1 LAISFKITLNNGVK
15 IPQLGLGV
23 YQSPVGKITVHT
35 VRYALEL
42 GYRHIDTAK
51 IYGNEIDVGIAVR
64 ESRINREEIFITTK
78 LWNSDQGYDK
88 TLSAFENSL
97 QRLGLSYVDLYLIHW
112 PVQGKI
118 LETWKAMIKILKV
131 GKARAIGVSN
141 YSIAELKE
149 TIQTSDIIPAIN
161 QVEFHPF
168 LYQKDLLDFCKN
180 NRIQIES
187 YSPLTRG
194 RKLNHPL
201 VKAISNK
208 YGKTTAQILIKWNL
222 QHGLVVI
229 PKSIHENRILENS
242 QVFDFRIVEKD
253 MEALNSLNENL
264 QTIFLD

>member
-1 LAISFKITLNNGVK
+1 
-15 IPQLGLGV
+15 
-23 YQSPVGKITVHT
+23 VHT

-149 TIQTSDIIPAIN
+149 TIQISDIIPAIN

-242 QVFDFRIVEKD
+242 QVFDFRIEEKD
-253 MEALNSLNENL
+253 MEALNSLNVNL

>member
-1 LAISFKITLNNGVK
+1 M
-15 IPQLGLGV
+15 
-23 YQSPVGKITVHT
+23 HT

-51 IYGNEIDVGIAVR
+51 IHGNEIDVGIAVR

-149 TIQTSDIIPAIN
+149 TIQISDIIPAIN

-194 RKLNHPL
+194 KKLNHPL
-201 VKAISNK
+201 VKAISNR

-242 QVFDFRIVEKD
+242 QVFDFRIEEKD
-253 MEALNSLNENL
+253 MEALNSLNVNL

>member
-1 LAISFKITLNNGVK
+1 
-15 IPQLGLGV
+15 
-23 YQSPVGKITVHT
+23 
-35 VRYALEL
+35 
-42 GYRHIDTAK
+42 
-51 IYGNEIDVGIAVR
+51 
-64 ESRINREEIFITTK
+64 
-78 LWNSDQGYDK
+78 
-88 TLSAFENSL
+88 
-97 QRLGLSYVDLYLIHW
+97 
-112 PVQGKI
+112 
-118 LETWKAMIKILKV
+118 MIKILKV

-149 TIQTSDIIPAIN
+149 TIQISDIIPAIN

-194 RKLNHPL
+194 KKLNHPL
-201 VKAISNK
+201 VKAISNR

-242 QVFDFRIVEKD
+242 QVFDFRIEEKD
-253 MEALNSLNENL
+253 MEALNSLNVNL

>member
-1 LAISFKITLNNGVK
+1 
-15 IPQLGLGV
+15 
-23 YQSPVGKITVHT
+23 VHT

-118 LETWKAMIKILKV
+118 IETWKAMIKILKA

-149 TIQTSDIIPAIN
+149 TIQISDIIPAIN

-242 QVFDFRIVEKD
+242 QVFDFRIEEKD

>member
-1 LAISFKITLNNGVK
+1 M
-15 IPQLGLGV
+15 
-23 YQSPVGKITVHT
+23 HT

-149 TIQTSDIIPAIN
+149 TIQISDIIPAIN

-201 VKAISNK
+201 VKAISNR

-242 QVFDFRIVEKD
+242 QVFDFRIEEKD
-253 MEALNSLNENL
+253 MEALNSLNVNL

>member
-1 LAISFKITLNNGVK
+1 
-15 IPQLGLGV
+15 
-23 YQSPVGKITVHT
+23 VHT

-242 QVFDFRIVEKD
+242 QVFDFRIEEKD

>member
-1 LAISFKITLNNGVK
+1 M
-15 IPQLGLGV
+15 
-23 YQSPVGKITVHT
+23 HT

-64 ESRINREEIFITTK
+64 ESRINREEIFIITK

-149 TIQTSDIIPAIN
+149 TIQISDIIPAIN

-194 RKLNHPL
+194 KKLNHPL
-201 VKAISNK
+201 VKAISNR

-242 QVFDFRIVEKD
+242 QVFDFRIEEKD

>member
-1 LAISFKITLNNGVK
+1 
-15 IPQLGLGV
+15 
-23 YQSPVGKITVHT
+23 
-35 VRYALEL
+35 
-42 GYRHIDTAK
+42 
-51 IYGNEIDVGIAVR
+51 
-64 ESRINREEIFITTK
+64 
-78 LWNSDQGYDK
+78 
-88 TLSAFENSL
+88 
-97 QRLGLSYVDLYLIHW
+97 
-112 PVQGKI
+112 
-118 LETWKAMIKILKV
+118 MIKILKV

-149 TIQTSDIIPAIN
+149 TIQISDIIPAIN

-187 YSPLTRG
+187 YSRLTRG
-194 RKLNHPL
+194 KKLNHPL
-201 VKAISNK
+201 VKAISNR

-242 QVFDFRIVEKD
+242 QVFDFRIEEKD
-253 MEALNSLNENL
+253 MEALNSLNVNL

>member
-1 LAISFKITLNNGVK
+1 M
-15 IPQLGLGV
+15 
-23 YQSPVGKITVHT
+23 HT

-194 RKLNHPL
+194 KKLNHPL
-201 VKAISNK
+201 VKAISNR

-242 QVFDFRIVEKD
+242 QVFDFRIEEKD

>member
-1 LAISFKITLNNGVK
+1 
-15 IPQLGLGV
+15 
-23 YQSPVGKITVHT
+23 VHT

-149 TIQTSDIIPAIN
+149 TIQISDIIPAIN

-242 QVFDFRIVEKD
+242 QVFDFRIEEKD

>member
-1 LAISFKITLNNGVK
+1 
-15 IPQLGLGV
+15 
-23 YQSPVGKITVHT
+23 VHT

-149 TIQTSDIIPAIN
+149 TIQISDIIPAIN

-194 RKLNHPL
+194 KKLNHPL
-201 VKAISNK
+201 VKAISNR

-242 QVFDFRIVEKD
+242 QVFDFRIEEKD
-253 MEALNSLNENL
+253 MEALNSLNVNL

>member
-1 LAISFKITLNNGVK
+1 
-15 IPQLGLGV
+15 
-23 YQSPVGKITVHT
+23 VHT

-51 IYGNEIDVGIAVR
+51 IHGNEIDVGIAVR

-149 TIQTSDIIPAIN
+149 TIQISDIIPAIN

-194 RKLNHPL
+194 KKLNHPL
-201 VKAISNK
+201 VKAISNR

>member
-1 LAISFKITLNNGVK
+1 M
-15 IPQLGLGV
+15 
-23 YQSPVGKITVHT
+23 HT

-242 QVFDFRIVEKD
+242 QVFDFRIEEKD
-253 MEALNSLNENL
+253 MEALNSLNVNL

>member
-1 LAISFKITLNNGVK
+1 M
-15 IPQLGLGV
+15 
-23 YQSPVGKITVHT
+23 HT

-149 TIQTSDIIPAIN
+149 TIQTCDIIPAIN

-242 QVFDFRIVEKD
+242 QVFDFRIEEKD
-253 MEALNSLNENL
+253 MEALNSLNVNL

>member
-1 LAISFKITLNNGVK
+1 M
-15 IPQLGLGV
+15 
-23 YQSPVGKITVHT
+23 HT

-51 IYGNEIDVGIAVR
+51 IHGNEIDVGIAVR

-194 RKLNHPL
+194 KKLNHPL
-201 VKAISNK
+201 VKAISNR

-242 QVFDFRIVEKD
+242 QVFDFRIEEKD
-253 MEALNSLNENL
+253 MEALNSLNVNL

>member
-1 LAISFKITLNNGVK
+1 
-15 IPQLGLGV
+15 
-23 YQSPVGKITVHT
+23 VHT

-242 QVFDFRIVEKD
+242 QVFDFRIEEKD
-253 MEALNSLNENL
+253 MEALNSLNVNL

>member
-1 LAISFKITLNNGVK
+1 
-15 IPQLGLGV
+15 
-23 YQSPVGKITVHT
+23 VHT

-51 IYGNEIDVGIAVR
+51 IHGNEIDVGIAVR

-149 TIQTSDIIPAIN
+149 TIQISDIIPAIN

-194 RKLNHPL
+194 KKLNHPL

-242 QVFDFRIVEKD
+242 QVFDFRIEEKD
-253 MEALNSLNENL
+253 MEALNSLNVNL

>member
-1 LAISFKITLNNGVK
+1 M
-15 IPQLGLGV
+15 
-23 YQSPVGKITVHT
+23 HT

-64 ESRINREEIFITTK
+64 ESRINREEIFIITK

-149 TIQTSDIIPAIN
+149 TIQISDIIPAIN

-194 RKLNHPL
+194 KKLNHPL
-201 VKAISNK
+201 VKAISNR

-242 QVFDFRIVEKD
+242 QVFDFRIEEKD
-253 MEALNSLNENL
+253 MEALNSLNVNL

>member
-1 LAISFKITLNNGVK
+1 
-15 IPQLGLGV
+15 
-23 YQSPVGKITVHT
+23 VHT

-149 TIQTSDIIPAIN
+149 TIQISDIIPAIN

-201 VKAISNK
+201 VKAISNR

-242 QVFDFRIVEKD
+242 QVFDFRIEEKD
-253 MEALNSLNENL
+253 MEALNSLNVNL

>member
-1 LAISFKITLNNGVK
+1 
-15 IPQLGLGV
+15 
-23 YQSPVGKITVHT
+23 VHT

-51 IYGNEIDVGIAVR
+51 IHGNEIDVGIAVR

-149 TIQTSDIIPAIN
+149 TIQISDIIPAIN

-194 RKLNHPL
+194 KKLNHPL
-201 VKAISNK
+201 VKAISNR

-242 QVFDFRIVEKD
+242 QVFDFRIEEKD
-253 MEALNSLNENL
+253 MEALNSLNVNL

>member
-1 LAISFKITLNNGVK
+1 
-15 IPQLGLGV
+15 
-23 YQSPVGKITVHT
+23 VHT

-51 IYGNEIDVGIAVR
+51 IHGNEIDVGIAVR

-242 QVFDFRIVEKD
+242 QVFDFRIEEKD
-253 MEALNSLNENL
+253 MEALNSLNVNL

>member
-1 LAISFKITLNNGVK
+1 
-15 IPQLGLGV
+15 
-23 YQSPVGKITVHT
+23 VHT

-51 IYGNEIDVGIAVR
+51 IHGNEIDVGIAVR
-64 ESRINREEIFITTK
+64 ESRINREEIFIITK

-149 TIQTSDIIPAIN
+149 TIQISDIIPAIN

-194 RKLNHPL
+194 KKLNHPL

-242 QVFDFRIVEKD
+242 QVFDFRIEEKD
-253 MEALNSLNENL
+253 MEALNSLNVNL

>member
-1 LAISFKITLNNGVK
+1 
-15 IPQLGLGV
+15 
-23 YQSPVGKITVHT
+23 VHT

-149 TIQTSDIIPAIN
+149 TIQISDIIPAIN

-194 RKLNHPL
+194 KKLNHPL
-201 VKAISNK
+201 VKAISNR

-242 QVFDFRIVEKD
+242 QVFDFRIEEKD

>member
-1 LAISFKITLNNGVK
+1 M
-15 IPQLGLGV
+15 
-23 YQSPVGKITVHT
+23 HT

-51 IYGNEIDVGIAVR
+51 IHGNEIDVGIAVR

-194 RKLNHPL
+194 KKLNHPL

-242 QVFDFRIVEKD
+242 QVFDFRIEEKD
-253 MEALNSLNENL
+253 MEALNSLNVNL

>member
-1 LAISFKITLNNGVK
+1 
-15 IPQLGLGV
+15 
-23 YQSPVGKITVHT
+23 VHT

-64 ESRINREEIFITTK
+64 ESRINREEIFIITK

-149 TIQTSDIIPAIN
+149 TIQISDIIPAIN

-194 RKLNHPL
+194 KKLNHPL
-201 VKAISNK
+201 VKAISNR

-242 QVFDFRIVEKD
+242 QVFDFRIEEKD
-253 MEALNSLNENL
+253 MEALNSLNVNL

>member
-1 LAISFKITLNNGVK
+1 M
-15 IPQLGLGV
+15 
-23 YQSPVGKITVHT
+23 HT

-51 IYGNEIDVGIAVR
+51 IHGNEIDVGIAVR

-149 TIQTSDIIPAIN
+149 TIQISDIIPAIN

-194 RKLNHPL
+194 KKLNHPL

-242 QVFDFRIVEKD
+242 QVFDFRIEEKD
-253 MEALNSLNENL
+253 MEALNSLNVNL

>member
-1 LAISFKITLNNGVK
+1 M
-15 IPQLGLGV
+15 
-23 YQSPVGKITVHT
+23 HT

-149 TIQTSDIIPAIN
+149 TIQISDIIPAIN

-194 RKLNHPL
+194 KKLNHPL
-201 VKAISNK
+201 VKAISNR

-242 QVFDFRIVEKD
+242 QVFDFRIEEKD

>member
-1 LAISFKITLNNGVK
+1 
-15 IPQLGLGV
+15 
-23 YQSPVGKITVHT
+23 VHT

-149 TIQTSDIIPAIN
+149 TIQISDIIPAIN

-194 RKLNHPL
+194 KKLNHPL

-242 QVFDFRIVEKD
+242 QVFDFRIEEKD
-253 MEALNSLNENL
+253 MEALNSLNVNL

>member
-1 LAISFKITLNNGVK
+1 
-15 IPQLGLGV
+15 
-23 YQSPVGKITVHT
+23 
-35 VRYALEL
+35 
-42 GYRHIDTAK
+42 
-51 IYGNEIDVGIAVR
+51 
-64 ESRINREEIFITTK
+64 
-78 LWNSDQGYDK
+78 
-88 TLSAFENSL
+88 
-97 QRLGLSYVDLYLIHW
+97 
-112 PVQGKI
+112 
-118 LETWKAMIKILKV
+118 MIKILKV

-149 TIQTSDIIPAIN
+149 TIQISDIIPAIN

-242 QVFDFRIVEKD
+242 QVFDFRIEEKD